1 MDDMKPSHDG
11 SMNIPS
17 HETNLPDICQSS
29 AMADVNIS
37 GDDQPDSDHRLEF
50 EFPNRDIKSG
60 GNLSVDIQGDIEGE
74 DIIKPVEGSV
84 NFADRPSDH
93 DRFSTQTK
101 PDASAE
107 LSFEDIDLT
116 CDDNTKTGFDAELNV
131 DGDIRNLDI
140 ENKDAVQEV
149 HESEVCVHSTVSAS
163 DVPSISLEDKLAALA
178 ALSADFEA
186 DVPSQ
191 PLEVDVDV
199 DAPKPGEFTS
209 PYAEKIC
216 RSSSPKTITTGNSS
230 TSQDQITFLLL
241 FTEKYSFML
250 RKDCLMLVSD

>member
-1 MDDMKPSHDG
+1 MKLSPGG

-29 AMADVNIS
+29 AMADINIS
-37 GDDQPDSDHRLEF
+37 ADDQPDSGHHLKMD
-50 EFPNRDIKSG
+50 FPNGDVKGG
-60 GNLSVDIQGDIEGE
+60 GNLNVDLQGDIEGE
-74 DIIKPVEGSV
+74 DVIKPVEGSV

-93 DRFSTQTK
+93 DMFSTQTK

-116 CDDNTKTGFDAELNV
+116 CDDNVKMGFDAELNV
-131 DGDIRNLDI
+131 DGDVPELDI
-140 ENKDAVQEV
+140 ENKGVVQEV
-149 HESEVCVHSTVSAS
+149 HESEVRVHSAVSAS
-163 DVPSISLEDKLAALA
+163 DVPSFSIEEKLAALA

-199 DAPKPGEFTS
+199 DAPKPGRLQACRQKRDLGIHS
-209 PYAEKIC
+209 PE
-216 RSSSPKTITTGNSS
+216 TIRQMTG
-230 TSQDQITFLLL
+230 QRLQ
-241 FTEKYSFML
+241 
-250 RKDCLMLVSD
+250 CLSGSNYNLMSLH